1 MFATG
6 IIVGAKEHWIAFF
19 YFIFFIVATTAKMDV
34 RLFFHLVLN

>member
-19 YFIFFIVATTAKMDV
+19 NLFIFIVATTAKMDV